1 MKRAAVINDLS
12 GISRCSLTVAISILS
27 TLEVEVCPLPT
38 AILSNHTGYE
48 NFTFLDFTPHMSPFI
63 ENWKKTGYNFDA
75 IYSGFLGSKEQID
88 IVIEFAKYFKE
99 KNTIFVVDP
108 VMGDDGELYSI
119 YDNAYV
125 GYMKD
130 LIKYA
135 DVITPNLTEF
145 SFLTGYNMEW
155 GLDIAKIKDYA
166 YKLVEGGSCKKII
179 ITGIK
184 KGDDKLVNLSLDIET
199 NNSYMH
205 EVDYSGKSYSGTG
218 DLFAS
223 IVTGYI
229 VNGYKLED
237 AVRTA
242 SNFIAKV
249 ATYTHSYDRDTRE
262 GIMYELFLK
271 ELRL

>member
-12 GISRCSLTVAISILS
+12 GISRCSLTVAISVLS

-38 AILSNHTGYE
+38 AILSNQTEYDD
-48 NFTFLDFTPHMSPFI
+48 FTFLDFTPHMSPFI
-63 ENWKKTGYNFDA
+63 ENWKKIGYNFDA
-75 IYSGFLGSKEQID
+75 IYSGFLGSKQQID

-99 KNTIFVVDP
+99 EKTIFVVDP
-108 VMGDDGELYSI
+108 VMGDGGELYSI
-119 YDNAYV
+119 YDYEYV
-125 GYMKD
+125 KHMRK

-155 GLDIAKIKDYA
+155 GLDISKIKDYA
-166 YKLVEGGSCKKII
+166 YNLVEDSSCKKII

-184 KGDDKLVNLSLDIET
+184 KEDNKIVNLSLDIET
-199 NNSYMH
+199 DDVFIK

-223 IVTGYI
+223 IVTGYL

-237 AVRTA
+237 AAEIA
-242 SNFIAKV
+242 SDFISKV
-249 ATYTHSYDRDTRE
+249 ARHTHNYDRDTRE
-262 GIMYELFLK
+262 GIMYELYLK